1 MAEWLY
7 ESGIGEN
14 RAILVDDGAI
24 IEAQIE
30 LPGLR
35 AGTVTDARLTS
46 ILVPGRRGI
55 ATLGDGIEV
64 LIEPLPKATE
74 GAAIR
79 VEIIRDAIAEPG
91 ALKRAKGRITD
102 ADLCEGPDLAT
113 RIGPHHVVGTHDS
126 DAFEA
131 AGWTECLEE
140 AASGI
145 VSFPGGT
152 LRIVL
157 TPAMT
162 LIDIDG
168 DGAPEPLA
176 QAGATAAARAIRKL
190 GLAGNIG
197 IDLPTVAGKAE
208 RQAIGAAF
216 DDALPIPFERTAVN
230 GFGFLQ
236 VIRPRARASLCET
249 VQHQPAAACARALM
263 RRAQRSGIIGP
274 STITAHPEICGIITA
289 HRDWLSSLSA
299 QIGGSVSLSPD
310 PRPGRD
316 QGFITQDY
324 RA

>member
-145 VSFPGGT
+145 VTFPGGT

-168 DGAPEPLA
+168 DCAPEPLA